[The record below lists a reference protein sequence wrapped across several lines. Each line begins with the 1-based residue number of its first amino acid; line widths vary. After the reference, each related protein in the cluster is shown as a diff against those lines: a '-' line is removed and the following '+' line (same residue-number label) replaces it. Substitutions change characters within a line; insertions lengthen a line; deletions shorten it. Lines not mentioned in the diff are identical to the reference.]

1 MKLWKVALYVVVI
14 AAFASCNSYQLTT
27 QSDVIYLEEGQDAT
41 SIFKNYDTDI
51 IKLKFTTITHRFNYN
66 KPYSYYWQTRPLW
79 LDFNFYHGN
88 YYSYYSHFYRP
99 WNYWDYY
106 MRPWRPFNNWTQG
119 PFNNQGYNVVYN
131 SSRRT
136 SIKNIIINKPNKSR
150 LVLNNK
156 PVVSYKPVVKPRIN
170 YNKPKPIYNKPNYN
184 TRPSFNSKP
193 SFNSRPSY
201 NSKPSNNNNS
211 SSLVVRSLKKG
222 N

>member
-1 MKLWKVALYVVVI
+1 MKKLILLVMLLC
-14 AAFASCNSYQLTT
+14 SCGSYQYVNDTMLVTETT
-27 QSDVIYLEEGQDAT
+27 DV
-41 SIFKNYDTDI
+41 SMFSNYDTNI
-51 IKLKFTTITHRFNYN
+51 IRFVIKPITPRFYFANNYG
-66 KPYSYYWQTRPLW
+66 YWGMRPLW

-131 SSRRT
+131 SSRRN
-136 SIKNIIINKPNKSR
+136 SIKNNVITKPKRSR
-150 LVLNNK
+150 LILNKK
-156 PVVSYKPVVKPRIN
+156 PVVSYKPVVKPRVN
-170 YNKPKPIYNKPNYN
+170 YNKPKPIYNKPSYN
-184 TRPSFNSKP
+184 KP

-201 NSKPSNNNNS
+201 NSKPSTNYTRP
-211 SSLVVRSLKKG
+211 VVTRSVKKG

>member
-1 MKLWKVALYVVVI
+1 MKKLILLVMLLC
-14 AAFASCNSYQLTT
+14 SCGSYQY
-27 QSDVIYLEEGQDAT
+27 V
-41 SIFKNYDTDI
+41 NDTVLVTENTNVSMFD
-51 IKLKFTTITHRFNYN
+51 NYN
-66 KPYSYYWQTRPLW
+66 TNIIRFVIQPVKPRFYFANNYGYWGVRPLW
-79 LDFNFYHGN
+79 LDFDFYHGN

-136 SIKNIIINKPNKSR
+136 MKVKDKIALGKLGRSR
-150 LVLNNK
+150 LVLNKK
-156 PVVSYKPVVKPRIN
+156 PVVSYKPVVKPRVN

-201 NSKPSNNNNS
+201 NSKPSTNNNS

-222 N
+222 S

>member
-1 MKLWKVALYVVVI
+1 MKKLILLVMLLC
-14 AAFASCNSYQLTT
+14 SCGSYQYVNDTMLVTETT
-27 QSDVIYLEEGQDAT
+27 DV
-41 SIFKNYDTDI
+41 SMFSNYDTNI
-51 IKLKFTTITHRFNYN
+51 IRFVIKPITPRFYFANNYG
-66 KPYSYYWQTRPLW
+66 YWGMRPLW

-106 MRPWRPFNNWTQG
+106 MRPWTQG

-136 SIKNIIINKPNKSR
+136 SIKNNIVNKPSRFRVILNK
-150 LVLNNK
+150 K
-156 PVVSYKPVVKPRIN
+156 PVVSYKPVVKPRVN
-170 YNKPKPIYNKPNYN
+170 YNKPKPIYNKPSYN
-184 TRPSFNSKP
+184 KP

-201 NSKPSNNNNS
+201 NSKPSTNYTRP
-211 SSLVVRSLKKG
+211 VVTRSVKKG

>member
-1 MKLWKVALYVVVI
+1 MEKLIILVMLLC
-14 AAFASCNSYQLTT
+14 SCGSYQYVNDTMLVTETT
-27 QSDVIYLEEGQDAT
+27 DV
-41 SIFKNYDTDI
+41 SMFS
-51 IKLKFTTITHRFNYN
+51 NYN
-66 KPYSYYWQTRPLW
+66 TNIIRFVIKPITPRFYFANNYGYWGMRPLW

-106 MRPWRPFNNWTQG
+106 MKPWTHG

-136 SIKNIIINKPNKSR
+136 MKVKDKIALGKLGRSR
-150 LVLNNK
+150 LVLNKK
-156 PVVSYKPVVKPRIN
+156 PVVTINKPIVIKPRIN
-170 YNKPKPIYNKPNYN
+170 YSKPKLRYNPKPN
-184 TRPSFNSKP
+184 FNNKP

-201 NSKPSNNNNS
+201 NSKPNANNS
-211 SSLVVRSLKKG
+211 PSLIVRSLKKG

>member
-1 MKLWKVALYVVVI
+1 MKKLILLVMLLC
-14 AAFASCNSYQLTT
+14 SCGSYQYVNDTMLVTETT
-27 QSDVIYLEEGQDAT
+27 DV
-41 SIFKNYDTDI
+41 SVFSNYDTNI
-51 IKLKFTTITHRFNYN
+51 IRFVIKPITPRFYFANNYG
-66 KPYSYYWQTRPLW
+66 YWGIRPLW

-106 MRPWRPFNNWTQG
+106 MRPWNQG

-136 SIKNIIINKPNKSR
+136 SIEKNIINRPSRSRVILNK
-150 LVLNNK
+150 K
-156 PVVSYKPVVKPRIN
+156 PVVSYKPVVKPRVN
-170 YNKPKPIYNKPNYN
+170 YNKPKPIYNKPSYN
-184 TRPSFNSKP
+184 KP

-201 NSKPSNNNNS
+201 NSKPSTNYTRP
-211 SSLVVRSLKKG
+211 VVTRSVKKG